1 MKFKNLKIR
10 TKLILG
16 FGFVIALATFLG
28 IRGYLSLD
36 LLDASLMNIATERMP
51 KMSVLES
58 MSLEMT
64 KIKTSERTLL
74 IEMDIEEGIRTNE
87 YNNIAKAHEKLAK
100 DRKAYEVFTLTKAE
114 RELWD
119 NYLTTF
125 NEWYESHQNNMK
137 LHKQKD
143 ALRVEAGRQNA
154 LVTDAA
160 FAKLNKEIFD
170 VNNGH
175 RKAFKDAQTY
185 LEKLV
190 VMTEQDATAMAD
202 ASMAMADSHIRL
214 ILILLIACVVFAI
227 LASWLISGNVRND
240 LRYVSTVLN
249 RIAVGDL
256 QIAIATDRKDE
267 IGDLLIDLDKI
278 VKTNTYIVDSAK
290 KIALGDLTVALE
302 KRSENDELLEALAGM
317 VAKLNR
323 IAQEIMEAARNVTS
337 ASMQFSST
345 TIEIAQGANEQAAS
359 AEEVSAS
366 VEEMNATIQQN
377 TENAVQTEQ
386 IAFKASQGM
395 SDVASAAKQSLDAT
409 RQIAEKIKII
419 NAIAEKTDILAIN
432 AAIEAARAGEHGK
445 GFAVVAAEVRKLAE
459 TSQRAAIEINDLSA
473 SSLKMTEEAGGM
485 MMQIIPEVQ
494 KTATLT
500 QEIAAA
506 SREQSSGALQIAKAI
521 EQLSSVT
528 QQNSA
533 AAEEMSST
541 AEELSSQ
548 AEQLQE
554 IVSFFNTG
562 HEAKATYV
570 KRSTRNKPV
579 FTPQSQTQNT
589 SALKREALDPEFDA
603 F

>member
-16 FGFVIALATFLG
+16 FGFVIALTTFLG

-36 LLDASLMNIATERMP
+36 SLDTSLMNIATERMP
-51 KMSVLES
+51 KMKLLES
-58 MSLEMT
+58 MSLELT

-100 DRKAYEVFTLTKAE
+100 DRKEYEVFTLTKAE

-119 NYLTTF
+119 NYLITF

-143 ALRVEAGRQNA
+143 AHRVEAGRQNA
-154 LVTDAA
+154 LVADAA
-160 FAKLNKEIFD
+160 LAKINKEIFE
-170 VNNGH
+170 VNNNH
-175 RKAFKDAQTY
+175 RQAFKNAQTY

-202 ASMAMADSHIRL
+202 ASMALADSQIRL
-214 ILILLIACVVFAI
+214 ILILLVTSVVFATF
-227 LASWLISGNVRND
+227 ASWIISGYIRND
-240 LRYVSTVLN
+240 LRYVSSVLK
-249 RIAVGDL
+249 RIAVGDV
-256 QIAIATDRKDE
+256 QIDIPTDRKDE

-278 VKTNTYIVDSAK
+278 VKTNVYIVDNAK
-290 KIALGDLTVALE
+290 KIAKGDLTVTLE
-302 KRSENDELLEALAGM
+302 KRSDNDELLNALTEM
-317 VAKLNR
+317 VGKLNR
-323 IAQEIMEAARNVTS
+323 IVQEILESARNVST
-337 ASMQFSST
+337 ASTQFSST
-345 TIEIAQGANEQAAS
+345 TIQLAQGATEQAAS
-359 AEEVSAS
+359 AEEVSS
-366 VEEMNATIQQN
+366 SIEEMYATIQQN
-377 TENAVQTEQ
+377 TENAVQTES
-386 IAFKASQGM
+386 IAFKASQGI

-409 RQIAEKIKII
+409 RQIADKIKVI

-459 TSQRAAIEINDLSA
+459 TSQRAAIEINELSA
-473 SSLKMTEEAGGM
+473 SSLKMTEEAGGL

-506 SREQSSGALQIAKAI
+506 SREQSSGAHQ
-521 EQLSSVT
+521 
-528 QQNSA
+528 
-533 AAEEMSST
+533 
-541 AEELSSQ
+541 
-548 AEQLQE
+548 
-554 IVSFFNTG
+554 
-562 HEAKATYV
+562 
-570 KRSTRNKPV
+570 P
-579 FTPQSQTQNT
+579 
-589 SALKREALDPEFDA
+589 
-603 F
+603 

>member
-10 TKLILG
+10 TKLFFG

-28 IRGYLSLD
+28 LRGYFSLSSLD
-36 LLDASLMNIATERMP
+36 ESLMNIATERMP
-51 KMSVLES
+51 KMNALEA
-58 MSLEMT
+58 MSLELT

-74 IEMDIEEGIRTNE
+74 IEIDIEEGIRTNE
-87 YNNIAKAHEKLAK
+87 YNNIAKAHEQLAK
-100 DRKAYEVFTLTKAE
+100 ERKAYEKFTLTKAE
-114 RELWD
+114 RELWE
-119 NYLTTF
+119 NYLTAY

-143 ALRVEAGRQNA
+143 ALRIESGRQNA
-154 LVTDAA
+154 LVADAA
-160 FAKLNKEIFD
+160 LAKLNKEIFE

-190 VMTEQDATAMAD
+190 VMTDNDAMAMAD
-202 ASMAMADSHIRL
+202 ASMTMADSHTRL
-214 ILILLIACVVFAI
+214 ILSLLIACVVIAI
-227 LASWLISGNVRND
+227 FASWIISGYIRND
-240 LRYVSTVLN
+240 LRYVSSVLN

-256 QIAIATDRKDE
+256 QISIATDRKDE
-267 IGDLLIDLDKI
+267 IGDLLMDLDKI
-278 VKTNTYIVDSAK
+278 VQTNTYIVDNAK
-290 KIALGDLTVALE
+290 KIAKGDLTVSLQ
-302 KRSENDELLEALAGM
+302 KRSDNDELLEALADM

-337 ASMQFSST
+337 ASAQFSST

-377 TENAVQTEQ
+377 TANAVQTES
-386 IAFKASQGM
+386 IAFKASQGI

-409 RQIAEKIKII
+409 RQIAEKIKVI

-432 AAIEAARAGEHGK
+432 AAIEADRAGEHGK

-473 SSLKMTEEAGGM
+473 SSLKMTEESGSM

-506 SREQSSGALQIAKAI
+506 SREQSSGAQQITKAI

-562 HEAKATYV
+562 HEVKAV
-570 KRSTRNKPV
+570 SVNHSKRPKAV
-579 FTPQSQTQNT
+579 FTPNRHSSNT
-589 SALKREALDPEFDA
+589 LITKSEALDSEFDS

>member
-10 TKLILG
+10 TKLFLG
-16 FGFVIALATFLG
+16 FGFVIALTTILG
-28 IRGYLSLD
+28 IRSYLSMNS
-36 LLDASLMNIATERMP
+36 LDASLMNIATERMP
-51 KMSVLES
+51 KMRLLES

-64 KIKTSERTLL
+64 KIKTAERTLL
-74 IEMDIEEGIRTNE
+74 IEIDIEDGIRTNE
-87 YNNIAKAHEKLAK
+87 YNNIAKAHELLAK
-100 DRKAYEVFTLTKAE
+100 DKKAYEILTLSKTE

-119 NYLTTF
+119 NYLTAF

-143 ALRVEAGRQNA
+143 ALRGDARGQA
-154 LVTDAA
+154 TLATDAEL
-160 FAKLNKEIFD
+160 AKLNKEIFE
-170 VNNGH
+170 VNNNH
-175 RKAFKDAQTY
+175 RIAFKDAQTY

-190 VMTEQDATAMAD
+190 AMTEQDATAMAD
-202 ASMAMADSHIRL
+202 ASMAMADGQ
-214 ILILLIACVVFAI
+214 ILLILMLLAACIVLATV
-227 LASWLISGNVRND
+227 ASWLISGNVRND
-240 LRYVSTVLN
+240 LRYVSSVLN

-256 QIAIATDRKDE
+256 QIAISTDRKDE
-267 IGDLLIDLDKI
+267 IGDLLNDLDKI
-278 VKTNTYIVDSAK
+278 VKTNAYIVDNAK
-290 KIALGDLTVALE
+290 KIAKGDLTVALQ
-302 KRSENDELLEALAGM
+302 KRSENDELLEALADM
-317 VAKLNR
+317 ASKLNR
-323 IAQEIMEAARNVTS
+323 IVQEIMEAARNVTS
-337 ASMQFSST
+337 ASIQFSST
-345 TIEIAQGANEQAAS
+345 TIQIAQGANEQAAS

-377 TENAVQTEQ
+377 TANAVQTES
-386 IAFKASQGM
+386 IAFKASQGINE
-395 SDVASAAKQSLDAT
+395 VASAAKQSLDAT
-409 RQIAEKIKII
+409 RQIADKIKII

-459 TSQRAAIEINDLSA
+459 TSQRAAIEINELSA
-473 SSLKMTEEAGGM
+473 SSLKMTEDAGGL

-506 SREQSSGALQIAKAI
+506 SREQSSGAQQITKAI

-562 HEAKATYV
+562 QEVKSAYV
-570 KRSTRNKPV
+570 KHSKHPKPV
-579 FTPQSQTQNT
+579 FTPQSQAPNT
-589 SALKREALDPEFDA
+589 SALKREALDPEFDS